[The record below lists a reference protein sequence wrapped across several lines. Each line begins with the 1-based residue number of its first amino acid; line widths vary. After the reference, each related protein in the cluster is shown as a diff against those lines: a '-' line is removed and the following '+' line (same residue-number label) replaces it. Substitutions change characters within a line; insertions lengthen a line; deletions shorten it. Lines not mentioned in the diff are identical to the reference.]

1 MIKRLAYVA
10 SRFLFTLSE
19 NAVKAKEIRNFYI
32 NEEQSVYLLSH
43 HDAKK
48 HRQWLNI
55 CIKKLTNLG
64 YSDVEMIGSGAFG
77 FVFAGLDEHN
87 QPWVF
92 KFSRI
97 TLAQSVRDRLEDEAY
112 MLSQVNNLLVPKF
125 YGFERIKKQGILMM
139 ARALGE
145 DLEKVSLKRGRFSA
159 AAITDLALKL
169 RNVLIDLRNHKNG
182 ISPQPIVHGDIKPS
196 NLVWN
201 EATQGLSLVDWGSS
215 VYAQIDSDGDPVT
228 SNFMDLMS
236 GDLSSTNARM
246 GDVYFIGD
254 EQMSGAKSSPRFD
267 EQGVASTLYAL
278 ASAQSCRF
286 GAQVIPASSLGL
298 PMELAKVI
306 DGMLSKEKHIRDG
319 AGDYF
324 MRNMPTMAKAYLP
337 QLNIH
342 KNIKAHIPFWFG
354 TDTELPDTVV
364 YSSRKQF
371 LRQADHK
378 QQLLDVN
385 DAQLDRYYKEFLFD
399 TGDTE
404 KAFLASISRLAKY
417 PVVGGLSFHWKE
429 ESLYVESS
437 LIMHDESL
445 ADAFTQAVNNT
456 VMLAQGINQKG
467 LFKCCLFDARKTIQL
482 ERDGTGAF
490 KFEQLPELE
499 YEVMNLKSSDVTRPH
514 SYFEDGKDPDE
525 QLQLP
530 KKVIKCVFEL
540 NQIHHTG
547 CIIFE
552 ALPDRMK
559 IHHYYRL
566 LDANKEDE
574 FKRLLNKLMQ
584 YAVSIT
590 DVGVAGFMKLPYKN
604 TREFSL
610 CEKQADFFY
619 PKDPKRFE
627 A

>member
-1 MIKRLAYVA
+1 L
-10 SRFLFTLSE
+10 
-19 NAVKAKEIRNFYI
+19 KAKEIRNFYI

-43 HDAKK
+43 RDAKK

-55 CIKKLTNLG
+55 CIKQLTLLG
-64 YSDVEMIGSGAFG
+64 YKKVEMIGSGAFG
-77 FVFAGLDEHN
+77 FVFAGDDEHGL
-87 QPWVF
+87 PWVF

-112 MLSQVNNLLVPKF
+112 MLSQIKNPLVPTF

-139 ARALGE
+139 ARAIGE
-145 DLEKVSLKRGRFSA
+145 DLEKISLKQGRLPA
-159 AAITDLALKL
+159 AKIMSLAVKL
-169 RNVLIDLRNHKNG
+169 RNVLLDLRRHKNG
-182 ISPQPIVHGDIKPS
+182 LSPQPIVHGDIKPS
-196 NLVWN
+196 NLVWDEN
-201 EATQGLSLVDWGSS
+201 EKQLSLVDWGSS
-215 VYAQIDSDGDPVT
+215 VYAQVDEQGNPIA

-236 GDLSSTNARM
+236 GDLSTTNARM

-254 EQMSGAKSSPRFD
+254 AQMSGEKSSPRFD

-286 GAQVIPASSLGL
+286 GAQAIPASSLML
-298 PMELAKVI
+298 PKELANVI
-306 DGMLSKEKHIRDG
+306 DGMLSKERLVRDK

-324 MRNMPTMAKAYLP
+324 MRNIETMAKAYLP
-337 QLNIH
+337 QLP
-342 KNIKAHIPFWFG
+342 KTETKAAIPFWFSQ
-354 TDTELPDTVV
+354 DPEPETVV

-417 PVVGGLSFHWKE
+417 PVVGGLSFHWKD

-437 LIMHDESL
+437 LIMYDETL
-445 ADAFTQAVNNT
+445 ATAFTDAVNNT
-456 VMLAQGINQKG
+456 VMLAQAISQKG

-490 KFEQLPELE
+490 KFNQLPELD
-499 YEVMNLKSSDVTRPH
+499 YEVVNVKASDVTRPH

-566 LDANKEDE
+566 LDANKEVE

-584 YAVSIT
+584 YAVNIT

-604 TREFSL
+604 TREFGL
-610 CEKQADFFY
+610 CEQQPSNYY
-619 PKDPKRFE
+619 PKNPKQLLN
-627 A
+627 

>member
-1 MIKRLAYVA
+1 MITVTTK
-10 SRFLFTLSE
+10 S
-19 NAVKAKEIRNFYI
+19 IRNFYI
-32 NEEQSVYLLSH
+32 NEEQSIYLLSH

-55 CIKKLTNLG
+55 CKKQLGMLG
-64 YSDVEMIGSGAFG
+64 YKDVELVGSGAFG
-77 FVFAGLDEHN
+77 FVFAGVAADGNH
-87 QPWVF
+87 WVF

-97 TLAQSVRDRLEDEAY
+97 TLAQSVRDRLEDEAF
-112 MLSQVNNLLVPKF
+112 MLSQIHNPMVPKF

-139 ARALGE
+139 ARAKGE
-145 DLEKVSLKRGRFSA
+145 DLEKISLKRGRFKA
-159 AAITDLALKL
+159 HEVVALGLKL
-169 RNVLIDLRNHKNG
+169 RNVLVDLREHKNG
-182 ISPQPIVHGDIKPS
+182 MSPQPIVHGDIKPS
-196 NLVWN
+196 NIVWDSLS
-201 EATQGLSLVDWGSS
+201 ESFSLVDWGSS
-215 VYAQIDSDGDPVT
+215 VYAQQDAYGQPVA
-228 SNFMDLMS
+228 SNIMDLMS
-236 GDLSSTNARM
+236 SDISQTNARM

-298 PMELAKVI
+298 PKEFAAVI
-306 DGMLSKEKHIRDG
+306 DGMLSKDKLTRDK

-324 MRNMPTMAKAYLP
+324 IRNMPTIAKAYLP
-337 QLNIH
+337 ELPEL
-342 KNIKAHIPFWFG
+342 KRKANIPFWLS
-354 TDTELPDTVV
+354 DKNEKPDTVV

-371 LRQADHK
+371 LRRADQN
-378 QQLLDVN
+378 QQLRDVN

-429 ESLYVESS
+429 EQLFVESS
-437 LIMHDESL
+437 LILHDDRLSR
-445 ADAFTQAVNNT
+445 AFTDAVNAT
-456 VMLAQGINQKG
+456 VMLAQGISQKG
-467 LFKCCLFDARKTIQL
+467 LFKCCLFDARQTIQL
-482 ERDGTGAF
+482 ERDATGAF
-490 KFEQLPELE
+490 IFDKLPSLAFD
-499 YEVMNLKSSDVTRPH
+499 VVDLKASEVTRPH

-530 KKVIKCVFEL
+530 KQIIQCVFEL

-552 ALPDRMK
+552 SLENRLK

-566 LDANKEDE
+566 LDASKELQ
-574 FKRLLNKLMQ
+574 FKTLLDRIMQ
-584 YAVSIT
+584 YAMSIE

-610 CEKQADFFY
+610 CEKQKESY
-619 PKDPKRFE
+619 YPRNPKDILNSE
-627 A
+627 ATKSSV

>member
-1 MIKRLAYVA
+1 M
-10 SRFLFTLSE
+10 
-19 NAVKAKEIRNFYI
+19 KAKEIRNFYI

-43 HDAKK
+43 RDAKK

-55 CIKKLTNLG
+55 CIKQLTLLG
-64 YSDVEMIGSGAFG
+64 YKKVEMIGSGAFG
-77 FVFAGLDEHN
+77 FVFAGDDEHGL
-87 QPWVF
+87 PWVF

-112 MLSQVNNLLVPKF
+112 MLSQIKNPLVPTF

-139 ARALGE
+139 ARAIGE
-145 DLEKVSLKRGRFSA
+145 DLEKVSLKQGRLPA
-159 AAITDLALKL
+159 AKIMSLAVKL
-169 RNVLIDLRNHKNG
+169 RNVLLDLRRHKNG
-182 ISPQPIVHGDIKPS
+182 LSPQPIVHGDIKPS
-196 NLVWN
+196 NLVWDEN
-201 EATQGLSLVDWGSS
+201 EKQLSLVDWGSS
-215 VYAQIDSDGDPVT
+215 VYAQVDEQGNPIA

-236 GDLSSTNARM
+236 GDLSTTNARM

-254 EQMSGAKSSPRFD
+254 AQMSGEKSSPRFD

-286 GAQVIPASSLGL
+286 GAQAIPARSLML
-298 PMELAKVI
+298 PKELANVI
-306 DGMLSKEKHIRDG
+306 DGMLSKERLVRDK

-324 MRNMPTMAKAYLP
+324 MRNIETMAKAYLP
-337 QLNIH
+337 QLP
-342 KNIKAHIPFWFG
+342 KTETKAAIPFWFSQ
-354 TDTELPDTVV
+354 DPEPETVV

-417 PVVGGLSFHWKE
+417 PVVGGLSFHWKD

-437 LIMHDESL
+437 LIMHDETL
-445 ADAFTQAVNNT
+445 ATAFTDAVNNT
-456 VMLAQGINQKG
+456 VMLAQAISQKG

-490 KFEQLPELE
+490 KFNQLPELD
-499 YEVMNLKSSDVTRPH
+499 YEVVNVKASDVTRPH

-566 LDANKEDE
+566 LDASKEVE

-584 YAVSIT
+584 YAVNIT

-610 CEKQADFFY
+610 CEQQPSNYY
-619 PKDPKRFE
+619 PKNPKQLLN
-627 A
+627 

>member
-1 MIKRLAYVA
+1 M
-10 SRFLFTLSE
+10 
-19 NAVKAKEIRNFYI
+19 KAKEIRNFYI

-43 HDAKK
+43 RDAKK

-55 CIKKLTNLG
+55 CIKQLTLLG
-64 YSDVEMIGSGAFG
+64 YKKVEMIGSGAFG
-77 FVFAGLDEHN
+77 FVFAGDDEHGL
-87 QPWVF
+87 PWVF

-112 MLSQVNNLLVPKF
+112 MLSQIKNPLVPTF

-139 ARALGE
+139 ARAIGE
-145 DLEKVSLKRGRFSA
+145 DLEKVSLKQGRLPA
-159 AAITDLALKL
+159 AKIMSLAVKL
-169 RNVLIDLRNHKNG
+169 RNVLLDLRRHKNG
-182 ISPQPIVHGDIKPS
+182 LSPQPIVHGDIKPS
-196 NLVWN
+196 NLVWDEN
-201 EATQGLSLVDWGSS
+201 EKQLSLVDWGSS
-215 VYAQIDSDGDPVT
+215 VYAQVDEQGNPIA

-236 GDLSSTNARM
+236 GDLSTTNARM

-254 EQMSGAKSSPRFD
+254 AQMSGEKSSPRFD

-286 GAQVIPASSLGL
+286 GAQAIPARSLML
-298 PMELAKVI
+298 PKELANVI
-306 DGMLSKEKHIRDG
+306 DGMLSKERLVRDK

-324 MRNMPTMAKAYLP
+324 MRNIETMAKAYLP
-337 QLNIH
+337 QLP
-342 KNIKAHIPFWFG
+342 KTETKAAIPFWFSQ
-354 TDTELPDTVV
+354 DPEPETVV

-417 PVVGGLSFHWKE
+417 PVVGGLSFHWKD

-437 LIMHDESL
+437 LIMHDETL
-445 ADAFTQAVNNT
+445 ATAFTDAVNNT
-456 VMLAQGINQKG
+456 VMLAQAISQKG

-490 KFEQLPELE
+490 KFNQLPELD
-499 YEVMNLKSSDVTRPH
+499 YEVVNVKASDVTRPH

-566 LDANKEDE
+566 LDASKEVE

-584 YAVSIT
+584 YAVNIT

-604 TREFSL
+604 TREFGL
-610 CEKQADFFY
+610 CEQQPSKYY
-619 PKDPKRFE
+619 PKNPKQLLN
-627 A
+627 

>member
-1 MIKRLAYVA
+1 MRY
-10 SRFLFTLSE
+10 S
-19 NAVKAKEIRNFYI
+19 VKAKEIRNFYI

-55 CIKKLTNLG
+55 CIKQLTLLG

-77 FVFAGLDEHN
+77 FVFAGLDDKK

-112 MLSQVNNLLVPKF
+112 MLSQVDNPLVPKF
-125 YGFERIKKQGILMM
+125 YAFERIKKQGILMM

-169 RNVLIDLRNHKNG
+169 RNVLIDLRNQKNG
-182 ISPQPIVHGDIKPS
+182 LTPQPIVHGDIKPS
-196 NLVWN
+196 NLVWD
-201 EATQGLSLVDWGSS
+201 EANQGLSLVDWGSS
-215 VYAQIDSDGDPVT
+215 VYAQVDSAGNPIA

-236 GDLSSTNARM
+236 GDLSTTNARM

-298 PMELAKVI
+298 PIELAKVI
-306 DGMLSKEKHIRDG
+306 DGMLSKDKAIRDR

-324 MRNMPTMAKAYLP
+324 IRNMPSMAKAYLP
-337 QLNIH
+337 PVTLN
-342 KNIKAHIPFWFG
+342 KELRAHIPFWYG
-354 TDTELPDTVV
+354 SDNEHPDTVV

-371 LRQADHK
+371 LRQADHN

-417 PVVGGLSFHWKE
+417 PAVGGLSFHWKE
-429 ESLYVESS
+429 DSLYVESS
-437 LIMHDESL
+437 LIMHDKNL
-445 ADAFTQAVNNT
+445 GHAFTQAINNT
-456 VMLAQGINQKG
+456 VMLAQGISQKG

-490 KFEQLPELE
+490 KFEQLPELD

-525 QLQLP
+525 QLKLP
-530 KKVIKCVFEL
+530 NKVIKCVFEL

-566 LDANKEDE
+566 LDANKETE

-584 YAVSIT
+584 YAVGII

-610 CEKQADFFY
+610 CDQQPEFY
-619 PKDPKRFE
+619 FPKDPKRFDSD
-627 A
+627 ATDPKDN

>member
-1 MIKRLAYVA
+1 M
-10 SRFLFTLSE
+10 
-19 NAVKAKEIRNFYI
+19 KAKEIRNFYI

-43 HDAKK
+43 RDAKK

-55 CIKKLTNLG
+55 CIKQLTLLG
-64 YSDVEMIGSGAFG
+64 YKKVEMIGSGAFG
-77 FVFAGLDEHN
+77 FVFAGDDEHGL
-87 QPWVF
+87 PWVF

-112 MLSQVNNLLVPKF
+112 MLSQIKNPLVPTF

-139 ARALGE
+139 ARAIGE
-145 DLEKVSLKRGRFSA
+145 DLEKVSLKQGRLPASK
-159 AAITDLALKL
+159 IMSLAVKL
-169 RNVLIDLRNHKNG
+169 RNVLLDLRRHKNG
-182 ISPQPIVHGDIKPS
+182 LSPQPIVHGDIKPS
-196 NLVWN
+196 NLVWDEN
-201 EATQGLSLVDWGSS
+201 EKQLSLVDWGSS
-215 VYAQIDSDGDPVT
+215 VYAQVDEQGNPIA

-236 GDLSSTNARM
+236 GDLSTTNARM

-254 EQMSGAKSSPRFD
+254 AQMSGEKSSPRFD

-286 GAQVIPASSLGL
+286 GAQAIPASSLML
-298 PMELAKVI
+298 PKELANVI
-306 DGMLSKEKHIRDG
+306 DGMLSKERLVRDK

-324 MRNMPTMAKAYLP
+324 MRNIETMAKAYLP
-337 QLNIH
+337 QLP
-342 KNIKAHIPFWFG
+342 KTETKAAIPFWFSQ
-354 TDTELPDTVV
+354 DPEPETVV

-417 PVVGGLSFHWKE
+417 PVVGGLSFHWKD

-437 LIMHDESL
+437 LIMHDETL
-445 ADAFTQAVNNT
+445 ATAFTDAVNNT
-456 VMLAQGINQKG
+456 VMLAQAISQKG

-490 KFEQLPELE
+490 KFNQLPELD
-499 YEVMNLKSSDVTRPH
+499 YEVVNVKASDVTRPH

-566 LDANKEDE
+566 LDASKEVE

-584 YAVSIT
+584 YAVNIT

-604 TREFSL
+604 TREFGL
-610 CEKQADFFY
+610 CEQQPSNYY
-619 PKDPKRFE
+619 PKNPKQLLN
-627 A
+627 

>member
-1 MIKRLAYVA
+1 MR
-10 SRFLFTLSE
+10 S
-19 NAVKAKEIRNFYI
+19 AVKAKEIKNFYI

-48 HRQWLNI
+48 HRQWLTI
-55 CIKKLTNLG
+55 CIKKLTTLG
-64 YSDVEMIGSGAFG
+64 YTEVEMIGSGAFG
-77 FVFAGLDEHN
+77 FVFAGLDDKK

-112 MLSQVNNLLVPKF
+112 MLSQVDNPLVPKF

-139 ARALGE
+139 ARASGE
-145 DLEKVSLKRGRFSA
+145 DLEKISLKKGRFNA
-159 AAITDLALKL
+159 AAVTRLALKL
-169 RNVLIDLRNHKNG
+169 RDVLIDLRNHQNG
-182 ISPQPIVHGDIKPS
+182 INPQPIVHGDIKPS
-196 NLVWN
+196 NIVWD
-201 EATQGLSLVDWGSS
+201 EATDGLSLVDWGSS
-215 VYAQIDSDGDPVT
+215 VYAQIDSYGDPVT

-254 EQMSGAKSSPRFD
+254 EQMSGEKSSPRFD

-298 PMELAKVI
+298 PRELANVI
-306 DGMLSKEKHIRDG
+306 DGMLSKDKASRDR

-324 MRNMPTMAKAYLP
+324 LRNMPSIANAFLP
-337 QLNIH
+337 DIDIH
-342 KNIKAHIPFWFG
+342 GEQKTSIPFWFSKNN
-354 TDTELPDTVV
+354 ESPETVV

-429 ESLYVESS
+429 ESVYIESS
-437 LIMHDESL
+437 LIMHEKSL
-445 ADAFTQAVNNT
+445 GDAFTQAVNNT
-456 VMLAQGINQKG
+456 VMLAQGIKQKG

-490 KFEQLPELE
+490 KFEHLPELD
-499 YEVMNLKSSDVTRPH
+499 YEVMDIKKVEVTRPH

-566 LDANKEDE
+566 LDATKDVE

-610 CEKQADFFY
+610 CDKQNDFFF
-619 PKDPKRFE
+619 PKDPKRYVLDNKLPS
-627 A
+627 

>member
-1 MIKRLAYVA
+1 MQ
-10 SRFLFTLSE
+10 
-19 NAVKAKEIRNFYI
+19 AKEIRNFYI

-55 CIKKLTNLG
+55 CIKKLTLLG
-64 YSDVEMIGSGAFG
+64 YENVEMIGSGAFG
-77 FVFAGLDEHN
+77 FVFAGHDDTGL
-87 QPWVF
+87 PWVF

-97 TLAQSVRDRLEDEAY
+97 TLAQSIRDRLEDEAY
-112 MLSQVNNLLVPKF
+112 MLSQINNPLVPEF
-125 YGFERIKKQGILMM
+125 YAFERIKKQGILMM
-139 ARALGE
+139 ARAMGE
-145 DLEKVSLKRGRFSA
+145 DLEKVSLKKGRISA
-159 AAITDLALKL
+159 AKIMTLAVRL
-169 RNVLIDLRNHKNG
+169 RNVLLDLRNHNTG
-182 ISPQPIVHGDIKPS
+182 VTAQPIVHGDIKPS
-196 NLVWN
+196 NLVWD
-201 EATQGLSLVDWGSS
+201 EASDALSLVDWGSS
-215 VYAQIDSDGDPVT
+215 VYAQIDSDGNPIA

-236 GDLSSTNARM
+236 ADLSTTNARM
-246 GDVYFIGD
+246 GDVYFIG
-254 EQMSGAKSSPRFD
+254 EAQMSGEQSSPRFD
-267 EQGVASTLYAL
+267 EQGVAATLYAL

-286 GAQVIPASSLGL
+286 GVDVIPASSLGL
-298 PMELAKVI
+298 PIELAKVI
-306 DGMLSKEKHIRDG
+306 DGMLSKNKQVRDS

-324 MRNMPTMAKAYLP
+324 MRNITSMAKAYLP
-337 QLNIH
+337 ELP
-342 KNIKAHIPFWFG
+342 KKVVKAAIPFWFSY
-354 TDTELPDTVV
+354 DEEPETVV

-417 PVVGGLSFHWKE
+417 PAVGGLSFHWKD
-429 ESLYVESS
+429 ESLFVESS
-437 LIMHDESL
+437 LILYNETL
-445 ADAFTQAVNNT
+445 AAAFTDAVNNT
-456 VMLAQGINQKG
+456 VMLAQAISQKG

-482 ERDGTGAF
+482 ERDRTGAF
-490 KFEQLPELE
+490 KFESLPELDFE
-499 YEVMNLKSSDVTRPH
+499 TVNVNASDVTRPH

-552 ALPDRMK
+552 ALPDRLK

-566 LDANKEDE
+566 LDASKEDE
-574 FKRLLNKLMQ
+574 FRRLLNKLMQ
-584 YAVSIT
+584 YAVNIT

-610 CEKQADFFY
+610 CEQQGNHYY
-619 PKDPKRFE
+619 PKNPKVTL
-627 A
+627 

>member
-1 MIKRLAYVA
+1 L
-10 SRFLFTLSE
+10 
-19 NAVKAKEIRNFYI
+19 KAKEIRNFYI

-43 HDAKK
+43 RDAKK

-55 CIKKLTNLG
+55 CIKQLTLLG
-64 YSDVEMIGSGAFG
+64 YKKVEMIGSGAFG
-77 FVFAGLDEHN
+77 FVFAGDDEHGL
-87 QPWVF
+87 PWVF

-112 MLSQVNNLLVPKF
+112 MLSQIKNPLVPTF

-139 ARALGE
+139 ARAIGE
-145 DLEKVSLKRGRFSA
+145 DLEKVSLKQGRLPA
-159 AAITDLALKL
+159 AKIMSLAVKL
-169 RNVLIDLRNHKNG
+169 RNVLLDLRHHKNG
-182 ISPQPIVHGDIKPS
+182 LSPQPIVHGDIKPS
-196 NLVWN
+196 NLVWDEN
-201 EATQGLSLVDWGSS
+201 EKQLSLVDWGSS
-215 VYAQIDSDGDPVT
+215 VYAQVDEQGNPIA

-236 GDLSSTNARM
+236 GDLSTTNARM

-254 EQMSGAKSSPRFD
+254 AQMSGDKSSPRFD

-286 GAQVIPASSLGL
+286 GAQAIPASSLML
-298 PMELAKVI
+298 PKELANVI
-306 DGMLSKEKHIRDG
+306 DGMLSKERLVRDK

-324 MRNMPTMAKAYLP
+324 MRNIETMAKAFLP
-337 QLNIH
+337 ELPKQDT
-342 KNIKAHIPFWFG
+342 KARIPFWFSQ
-354 TDTELPDTVV
+354 DPEPETVV

-417 PVVGGLSFHWKE
+417 PVVGGLSFHWKDD
-429 ESLYVESS
+429 SLYVESS
-437 LIMHDESL
+437 LIMYDETL
-445 ADAFTQAVNNT
+445 ATAFTDAVNNT
-456 VMLAQGINQKG
+456 VMLAQAISQKG

-490 KFEQLPELE
+490 KFNQLPELD
-499 YEVMNLKSSDVTRPH
+499 YEVVNVKASDVTRPH

-566 LDANKEDE
+566 LDANKEVE

-584 YAVSIT
+584 YAVNIT

-604 TREFSL
+604 TREFGL
-610 CEKQADFFY
+610 CEQQPSNYY
-619 PKDPKRFE
+619 PKNPKQLLN
-627 A
+627 

>member
-1 MIKRLAYVA
+1 MQ
-10 SRFLFTLSE
+10 
-19 NAVKAKEIRNFYI
+19 AKEIRNFYI

-55 CIKKLTNLG
+55 CIKKLTLLG
-64 YSDVEMIGSGAFG
+64 YENVEMIGSGAFG
-77 FVFAGLDEHN
+77 FVFAGHDDTGL
-87 QPWVF
+87 PWVF

-97 TLAQSVRDRLEDEAY
+97 TLAQSIRDRLEDEAY
-112 MLSQVNNLLVPKF
+112 MLSQINNPLVPEF
-125 YGFERIKKQGILMM
+125 YAFERIKKQGILMM
-139 ARALGE
+139 ARAMGE
-145 DLEKVSLKRGRFSA
+145 DLEKVSLKKGRIGA
-159 AAITDLALKL
+159 AKIMTLAVRL
-169 RNVLIDLRNHKNG
+169 RNVLLDLRNHNTG
-182 ISPQPIVHGDIKPS
+182 ITAQPIVHGDIKPS
-196 NLVWN
+196 NLVWD
-201 EATQGLSLVDWGSS
+201 EASDALSLVDWGSS
-215 VYAQIDSDGDPVT
+215 VYAQIDSDGNPIA

-236 GDLSSTNARM
+236 ADLSTTNARM
-246 GDVYFIGD
+246 GDVYFIG
-254 EQMSGAKSSPRFD
+254 EAQMSGEQSSPRFD
-267 EQGVASTLYAL
+267 EQGVAATLYAL

-286 GAQVIPASSLGL
+286 GVDVIPASSLGL
-298 PMELAKVI
+298 PIELAKVI
-306 DGMLSKEKHIRDG
+306 DGMLSKNKQVRNS

-324 MRNMPTMAKAYLP
+324 MRNITNMAKAYLP
-337 QLNIH
+337 ELP
-342 KNIKAHIPFWFG
+342 KKVVKAAIPFWFSY
-354 TDTELPDTVV
+354 DEEPETVV

-417 PVVGGLSFHWKE
+417 PAVGGLSFHWKD
-429 ESLYVESS
+429 ESLFVESS
-437 LIMHDESL
+437 LILYNETL
-445 ADAFTQAVNNT
+445 AAAFTDAVNNT
-456 VMLAQGINQKG
+456 VMLAQAISQKG

-482 ERDGTGAF
+482 ERDRTGAF
-490 KFEQLPELE
+490 KFESLPELDFE
-499 YEVMNLKSSDVTRPH
+499 TVNVNASDVTRSH

-552 ALPDRMK
+552 ALPDRLK

-566 LDANKEDE
+566 LDASKEDE
-574 FKRLLNKLMQ
+574 FRRLLNKLMQ
-584 YAVSIT
+584 YAVNIT

-610 CEKQADFFY
+610 CEQQGNHYY
-619 PKDPKRFE
+619 PKNPKVTV
-627 A
+627 

>member
-1 MIKRLAYVA
+1 MQ
-10 SRFLFTLSE
+10 
-19 NAVKAKEIRNFYI
+19 AKEIRNFYI

-55 CIKKLTNLG
+55 CIKKLTLLG
-64 YSDVEMIGSGAFG
+64 YENVEMIGSGAFG
-77 FVFAGLDEHN
+77 FVFAGQDDTGL
-87 QPWVF
+87 PWVF

-97 TLAQSVRDRLEDEAY
+97 TLAQSIRDRLEDEAY
-112 MLSQVNNLLVPKF
+112 MLSQINNPLVPEF
-125 YGFERIKKQGILMM
+125 YAFERIKKQGILMM
-139 ARALGE
+139 ARAMGE
-145 DLEKVSLKRGRFSA
+145 DLEKVSLKKGRIGA
-159 AAITDLALKL
+159 AKIMTLAVRL
-169 RNVLIDLRNHKNG
+169 RNVLLDLRNHNTG
-182 ISPQPIVHGDIKPS
+182 ITAQPIVHGDIKPS
-196 NLVWN
+196 NLVWD
-201 EATQGLSLVDWGSS
+201 EASDALSLVDWGSS
-215 VYAQIDSDGDPVT
+215 VYAQIDSNGNPIA

-236 GDLSSTNARM
+236 ADLSTTNARM
-246 GDVYFIGD
+246 GDVYFIG
-254 EQMSGAKSSPRFD
+254 EAQMSGEQSSPRFD
-267 EQGVASTLYAL
+267 EQGVAATLYAL

-286 GAQVIPASSLGL
+286 GVDVIPASSLGL
-298 PMELAKVI
+298 PIELAKVI
-306 DGMLSKEKHIRDG
+306 DGMLSKNKQVRDS

-324 MRNMPTMAKAYLP
+324 MRNITSMAKAYLP
-337 QLNIH
+337 ELP
-342 KNIKAHIPFWFG
+342 KKVVKAAIPFWFSY
-354 TDTELPDTVV
+354 DEEPETVV

-417 PVVGGLSFHWKE
+417 PAVGGLSFHWKD
-429 ESLYVESS
+429 ESLFVESS
-437 LIMHDESL
+437 LILYNETL
-445 ADAFTQAVNNT
+445 AAAFTDAVNNT
-456 VMLAQGINQKG
+456 VMLAQAISQKG

-482 ERDGTGAF
+482 ERDRTGAF
-490 KFEQLPELE
+490 KFESLPELDFE
-499 YEVMNLKSSDVTRPH
+499 TVNVNASDVTRPH

-552 ALPDRMK
+552 ALPDRLK

-566 LDANKEDE
+566 LDASKEDE
-574 FKRLLNKLMQ
+574 FRRLLNKLMQ
-584 YAVSIT
+584 YAVNIT

-610 CEKQADFFY
+610 CEQQGNHYY
-619 PKDPKRFE
+619 PKNPKVTL
-627 A
+627 

>member
-1 MIKRLAYVA
+1 L
-10 SRFLFTLSE
+10 
-19 NAVKAKEIRNFYI
+19 KAKEIRNFYI

-43 HDAKK
+43 RDAKK

-55 CIKKLTNLG
+55 CIKQLTLLG
-64 YSDVEMIGSGAFG
+64 YKKVEMIGSGAFG
-77 FVFAGLDEHN
+77 FVFAGDDEHGL
-87 QPWVF
+87 PWVF

-112 MLSQVNNLLVPKF
+112 MLSQIKNPLVPTF

-139 ARALGE
+139 ARAIGE
-145 DLEKVSLKRGRFSA
+145 DLEKVSLKQGRLPA
-159 AAITDLALKL
+159 AKIMSLAVKL
-169 RNVLIDLRNHKNG
+169 RNVLLDLRRHKNG
-182 ISPQPIVHGDIKPS
+182 LSPQPIVHGDIKPS
-196 NLVWN
+196 NLVWDEN
-201 EATQGLSLVDWGSS
+201 EKQLSLVDWGSS
-215 VYAQIDSDGDPVT
+215 VYAQVDEQGNPIA

-236 GDLSSTNARM
+236 GDLSTTNARM

-254 EQMSGAKSSPRFD
+254 AQMSGEKSSPRFD

-286 GAQVIPASSLGL
+286 GAQAIPASSLML
-298 PMELAKVI
+298 PKELANVI
-306 DGMLSKEKHIRDG
+306 DGMLSKERLVRDK

-324 MRNMPTMAKAYLP
+324 MRNIETMAKAYLP
-337 QLNIH
+337 QLP
-342 KNIKAHIPFWFG
+342 KTETKAAIPFWFSQ
-354 TDTELPDTVV
+354 DPEPETVV

-417 PVVGGLSFHWKE
+417 PVVGGLSFHWKD

-437 LIMHDESL
+437 LIMHDETL
-445 ADAFTQAVNNT
+445 ATAFTDAVNNT
-456 VMLAQGINQKG
+456 VMLAQAISQKG

-490 KFEQLPELE
+490 KFNQLPELD
-499 YEVMNLKSSDVTRPH
+499 YEVVNVKASDVTRPH

-566 LDANKEDE
+566 LDASKEVE

-584 YAVSIT
+584 YAVNIT

-604 TREFSL
+604 TREFGL
-610 CEKQADFFY
+610 CEQQPSKYY
-619 PKDPKRFE
+619 PKNPKQLLN
-627 A
+627 

>member
-1 MIKRLAYVA
+1 MK
-10 SRFLFTLSE
+10 T
-19 NAVKAKEIRNFYI
+19 KAIRNFYI

-55 CIKKLTNLG
+55 CIKQLTNLG
-64 YSDVEMIGSGAFG
+64 YRDVEMIGSGAFG
-77 FVFAGLDEHN
+77 FVFAGLDH
-87 QPWVF
+87 QKLPWVF

-97 TLAQSVRDRLEDEAY
+97 TLAQSVRDRLEDEAF
-112 MLSQVNNLLVPKF
+112 MLSQVDNPLVPKF
-125 YGFERIKKQGILMM
+125 YAFERIKKQGILMM
-139 ARALGE
+139 ARAMGE
-145 DLEKVSLKRGRFSA
+145 DLEKISLKKGRFSA
-159 AAITDLALKL
+159 ATITDLALKL
-169 RNVLIDLRNHKNG
+169 RNVLRDLRSHKNG
-182 ISPQPIVHGDIKPS
+182 LSPQPIVHGDIKPS
-196 NLVWN
+196 NLVWD
-201 EATQGLSLVDWGSS
+201 ETARALSLVDWGSS
-215 VYAQIDSDGDPVT
+215 VYAQMDSDANPVA
-228 SNFMDLMS
+228 SNIMDLMS
-236 GDLSSTNARM
+236 GDLSTTNARM

-306 DGMLSKEKHIRDG
+306 DGMLSKDKTIRDG

-324 MRNMPTMAKAYLP
+324 MRNMPSMAKAYLP
-337 QLNIH
+337 ELNL
-342 KNIKAHIPFWFG
+342 AEDERAQIPFWFG
-354 TDTELPDTVV
+354 SADELPDTVV

-371 LRQADHK
+371 LRQADHN

-404 KAFLASISRLAKY
+404 KAFLASISRLANY
-417 PVVGGLSFHWKE
+417 PAVGGLSFHWKE
-429 ESLYVESS
+429 ESLFIESS

-445 ADAFTQAVNNT
+445 GPAFTQAINNT
-456 VMLAQGINQKG
+456 VMLAQGISQKG

-490 KFEQLPELE
+490 KFEQLPEFD
-499 YEVMNLKSSDVTRPH
+499 YEVMNLASSDVTRPH

-566 LDANKEDE
+566 LDANKEVE

-604 TREFSL
+604 TREFGL
-610 CEKQADFFY
+610 CDKQPELFF
-619 PKDPKRFE
+619 PKDPKRYD

>member
-1 MIKRLAYVA
+1 MQ
-10 SRFLFTLSE
+10 
-19 NAVKAKEIRNFYI
+19 AKEIRNFYI

-55 CIKKLTNLG
+55 CIKKLTLLG
-64 YSDVEMIGSGAFG
+64 YENVEMIGSGAFG
-77 FVFAGLDEHN
+77 FVFAGHDDTGL
-87 QPWVF
+87 PWVF

-97 TLAQSVRDRLEDEAY
+97 TLAQSIRDRLEDEAY
-112 MLSQVNNLLVPKF
+112 MLSQINNPLVPEF
-125 YGFERIKKQGILMM
+125 YAFERIKKQGILMM
-139 ARALGE
+139 ARAMGE
-145 DLEKVSLKRGRFSA
+145 DLEKVSLKKGRIGA
-159 AAITDLALKL
+159 AKIMTLAVRL
-169 RNVLIDLRNHKNG
+169 RNVLLDLRNHNTG
-182 ISPQPIVHGDIKPS
+182 ITAQPIVHGDIKPS
-196 NLVWN
+196 NLVWD
-201 EATQGLSLVDWGSS
+201 EASDALSLVDWGSS
-215 VYAQIDSDGDPVT
+215 VYAQIDSDGNPIA

-236 GDLSSTNARM
+236 ADLSTTNARM
-246 GDVYFIGD
+246 GDVYFIG
-254 EQMSGAKSSPRFD
+254 EAQMSGEQSSPRFD
-267 EQGVASTLYAL
+267 EQGVAATLYAL

-286 GAQVIPASSLGL
+286 GVDVIPASSLGL
-298 PMELAKVI
+298 PIELAKVI
-306 DGMLSKEKHIRDG
+306 DGMLSKNKQVRNS

-324 MRNMPTMAKAYLP
+324 MRNITSMAKAYLP
-337 QLNIH
+337 ELP
-342 KNIKAHIPFWFG
+342 KKVVKAAIPFWFSY
-354 TDTELPDTVV
+354 DEEPETVV

-417 PVVGGLSFHWKE
+417 PAVGGLSFHWKD
-429 ESLYVESS
+429 ESLFVESS
-437 LIMHDESL
+437 LILYNETL
-445 ADAFTQAVNNT
+445 AAAFTDAVNNT
-456 VMLAQGINQKG
+456 VMLAQAISQKG

-482 ERDGTGAF
+482 ERDRTGAF
-490 KFEQLPELE
+490 KFESLPELDFE
-499 YEVMNLKSSDVTRPH
+499 TVNVNASDVTRPH

-552 ALPDRMK
+552 ALPDRLK

-566 LDANKEDE
+566 LDAIKEDE
-574 FKRLLNKLMQ
+574 FRRLLNKLMQ
-584 YAVSIT
+584 YAVNIT

-610 CEKQADFFY
+610 CEQQGNHYY
-619 PKDPKRFE
+619 PKNPKVTL
-627 A
+627 

>member
-1 MIKRLAYVA
+1 M
-10 SRFLFTLSE
+10 
-19 NAVKAKEIRNFYI
+19 KAKEIRNFYI

-43 HDAKK
+43 RDAKK

-55 CIKKLTNLG
+55 CIKQLTLLG
-64 YSDVEMIGSGAFG
+64 YKKVEMIGSGAFG
-77 FVFAGLDEHN
+77 FVFAGDDEHGL
-87 QPWVF
+87 PWVF

-112 MLSQVNNLLVPKF
+112 MLSQIKNPFVPTF

-139 ARALGE
+139 ARAIGE
-145 DLEKVSLKRGRFSA
+145 DLEKISLKQGRLPA
-159 AAITDLALKL
+159 AKIMSLAVKL
-169 RNVLIDLRNHKNG
+169 RNVLLDLRRHKNG
-182 ISPQPIVHGDIKPS
+182 LSPQPIVHGDIKPS
-196 NLVWN
+196 NLVWDEN
-201 EATQGLSLVDWGSS
+201 EKQLSLVDWGSS
-215 VYAQIDSDGDPVT
+215 VYAQVDEQGNPIA

-236 GDLSSTNARM
+236 GDLSTTNARM

-254 EQMSGAKSSPRFD
+254 AQMSGEKSSPRFD

-286 GAQVIPASSLGL
+286 GAQAIPASSLML
-298 PMELAKVI
+298 PKELANVI
-306 DGMLSKEKHIRDG
+306 DGMLSKERLVRDK

-324 MRNMPTMAKAYLP
+324 MRNIETMAKAYLP
-337 QLNIH
+337 QLP
-342 KNIKAHIPFWFG
+342 KTETKAAIPFWFSQ
-354 TDTELPDTVV
+354 DPEPETVV

-417 PVVGGLSFHWKE
+417 PVVGGLSFHWKD

-437 LIMHDESL
+437 LIMHDETL
-445 ADAFTQAVNNT
+445 ATAFTDAVNNT
-456 VMLAQGINQKG
+456 VMLAQAISQKG

-490 KFEQLPELE
+490 KFNQLPELD
-499 YEVMNLKSSDVTRPH
+499 YEVVNVKASEVTRPH

-566 LDANKEDE
+566 LDASKEVQ

-584 YAVSIT
+584 YAVNIT

-604 TREFSL
+604 TREFGL
-610 CEKQADFFY
+610 CEQQPSNYY
-619 PKDPKRFE
+619 PKNPKQLLN
-627 A
+627 

>member
-1 MIKRLAYVA
+1 MK
-10 SRFLFTLSE
+10 T
-19 NAVKAKEIRNFYI
+19 KEIRNFYI

-55 CIKKLTNLG
+55 CIKQLTNLG
-64 YSDVEMIGSGAFG
+64 YRDVEMIGSGAFG
-77 FVFAGLDEHN
+77 FVFAGLDHQN
-87 QPWVF
+87 LPWVF

-97 TLAQSVRDRLEDEAY
+97 TLAQSVRDRLEDEAF
-112 MLSQVNNLLVPKF
+112 MLSQVDNPLVPKF
-125 YGFERIKKQGILMM
+125 YAFERIKKQGILMM
-139 ARALGE
+139 ARAMGE
-145 DLEKVSLKRGRFSA
+145 DLEKISLKKGRFSA
-159 AAITDLALKL
+159 ATITDLALKL

-182 ISPQPIVHGDIKPS
+182 LSPQPIVHGDIKPS
-196 NLVWN
+196 NLVWD
-201 EATQGLSLVDWGSS
+201 ETASALSLVDWGSS
-215 VYAQIDSDGDPVT
+215 VYAQMDSDANPIA
-228 SNFMDLMS
+228 SNIMDLMS
-236 GDLSSTNARM
+236 GDLSTTNARM

-306 DGMLSKEKHIRDG
+306 DGMLSKDKTVRDG

-324 MRNMPTMAKAYLP
+324 MRNMPAMAKAYLP
-337 QLNIH
+337 ELNLAEDS
-342 KNIKAHIPFWFG
+342 KAQIPFWFG
-354 TDTELPDTVV
+354 NADELPDTVV

-371 LRQADHK
+371 LRQADHN

-417 PVVGGLSFHWKE
+417 PAVGGLSFHWKE
-429 ESLYVESS
+429 DSLFIESS

-445 ADAFTQAVNNT
+445 GAAFTQAINNT
-456 VMLAQGINQKG
+456 VMLAQGISQKG

-490 KFEQLPELE
+490 KFEQLPELD
-499 YEVMNLKSSDVTRPH
+499 YEVMNLASSDVTRPH

-566 LDANKEDE
+566 LDASKEVE

-604 TREFSL
+604 TREFGL
-610 CEKQADFFY
+610 CDQQPELFF
-619 PKDPKRFE
+619 PKDPKRYD

>member
-1 MIKRLAYVA
+1 M
-10 SRFLFTLSE
+10 
-19 NAVKAKEIRNFYI
+19 KAKEIRNFYI

-43 HDAKK
+43 RDAKK

-55 CIKKLTNLG
+55 CIKQLTLLG
-64 YSDVEMIGSGAFG
+64 YKKVEMIGSGAFG
-77 FVFAGLDEHN
+77 FVFAGDDEHGL
-87 QPWVF
+87 PWVF

-112 MLSQVNNLLVPKF
+112 MLSQIKNPLVPTF

-139 ARALGE
+139 ARAIGE
-145 DLEKVSLKRGRFSA
+145 DLEKISLKQGRLPA
-159 AAITDLALKL
+159 AKIMSLAVKL
-169 RNVLIDLRNHKNG
+169 RNVLLDLRRHKNG
-182 ISPQPIVHGDIKPS
+182 LSPQPIVHGDIKPS
-196 NLVWN
+196 NLVWDEN
-201 EATQGLSLVDWGSS
+201 EKQLSLVDWGSS
-215 VYAQIDSDGDPVT
+215 VYAQVDEQGNPIT

-236 GDLSSTNARM
+236 GDLSTTNARM

-254 EQMSGAKSSPRFD
+254 AQMSGEKSSPRFD

-286 GAQVIPASSLGL
+286 GAQAIPASSLML
-298 PMELAKVI
+298 PKELANVI
-306 DGMLSKEKHIRDG
+306 DGMLSKERLVRDK

-324 MRNMPTMAKAYLP
+324 MRNIETMAKAYLP
-337 QLNIH
+337 KLP
-342 KNIKAHIPFWFG
+342 KTETKAAIPFWFSQ
-354 TDTELPDTVV
+354 DPEPETVV

-417 PVVGGLSFHWKE
+417 PVVGGLSFHWKD

-437 LIMHDESL
+437 LIMHDETL
-445 ADAFTQAVNNT
+445 ATAFTDAVNNT
-456 VMLAQGINQKG
+456 VMLAQAISQKG

-490 KFEQLPELE
+490 KFNQLPELD
-499 YEVMNLKSSDVTRPH
+499 YEVVNVKASDVTRPH

-566 LDANKEDE
+566 LDASKEVE

-584 YAVSIT
+584 YAVNIT

-604 TREFSL
+604 TREFGL
-610 CEKQADFFY
+610 CEQQPSNYY
-619 PKDPKRFE
+619 PKNPKQLLN
-627 A
+627 

>member
-1 MIKRLAYVA
+1 VQ
-10 SRFLFTLSE
+10 
-19 NAVKAKEIRNFYI
+19 AKEIRNFYI

-55 CIKKLTNLG
+55 CIKKLTLLG
-64 YSDVEMIGSGAFG
+64 YENVEMIGSGAFG
-77 FVFAGLDEHN
+77 FVFAGHDDTGL
-87 QPWVF
+87 PWVF

-97 TLAQSVRDRLEDEAY
+97 TLAQSIRDRLEDEAY
-112 MLSQVNNLLVPKF
+112 MLSQINNPLVPEF
-125 YGFERIKKQGILMM
+125 YAFERIKKQGILMM
-139 ARALGE
+139 ARAMGE
-145 DLEKVSLKRGRFSA
+145 DLEKVSLKKGRIGA
-159 AAITDLALKL
+159 AKIMTLAVRL
-169 RNVLIDLRNHKNG
+169 RNVLLDLRNHNTG
-182 ISPQPIVHGDIKPS
+182 ITAQPIVHGDIKPS
-196 NLVWN
+196 NLVWD
-201 EATQGLSLVDWGSS
+201 EASDALSLVDWGSS
-215 VYAQIDSDGDPVT
+215 VYAQIDSDGNPIA

-236 GDLSSTNARM
+236 ADVSTTNARM
-246 GDVYFIGD
+246 GDVYFIG
-254 EQMSGAKSSPRFD
+254 EAQMSGEQSSPRFD
-267 EQGVASTLYAL
+267 EQGVAATLYAL

-286 GAQVIPASSLGL
+286 GVDVIPASSLGL
-298 PMELAKVI
+298 PIELAKVI
-306 DGMLSKEKHIRDG
+306 DGMLSKNKQVRNS

-324 MRNMPTMAKAYLP
+324 MRNITNMAKAYLP
-337 QLNIH
+337 ELP
-342 KNIKAHIPFWFG
+342 KKVVKAAIPFWFSY
-354 TDTELPDTVV
+354 DEEPETVV

-417 PVVGGLSFHWKE
+417 PAVGGLSFHWKD
-429 ESLYVESS
+429 ESLFVESS
-437 LIMHDESL
+437 LILYNETL
-445 ADAFTQAVNNT
+445 AAAFTDAVNNT
-456 VMLAQGINQKG
+456 VMLAQAISQKG

-482 ERDGTGAF
+482 ERDRTGAF
-490 KFEQLPELE
+490 KFESLPELDFE
-499 YEVMNLKSSDVTRPH
+499 TVNVNASDVTRPH

-552 ALPDRMK
+552 ALPDRLK

-566 LDANKEDE
+566 LDASKEDE
-574 FKRLLNKLMQ
+574 FRRLLNKLMQ
-584 YAVSIT
+584 YAVNIT

-610 CEKQADFFY
+610 CEQQSNHYY
-619 PKDPKRFE
+619 PKNPKMTL
-627 A
+627 

>member
-1 MIKRLAYVA
+1 L
-10 SRFLFTLSE
+10 
-19 NAVKAKEIRNFYI
+19 KAKEIRNFYI
-32 NEEQSVYLLSH
+32 NEEQSDYLLSH
-43 HDAKK
+43 RDAKK

-55 CIKKLTNLG
+55 CIKQLTLLG
-64 YSDVEMIGSGAFG
+64 YKKVEMIGSGAFG
-77 FVFAGLDEHN
+77 FVFAGDDEHGL
-87 QPWVF
+87 PWVF

-112 MLSQVNNLLVPKF
+112 MLSQIKNPLVPTF

-139 ARALGE
+139 ARAIGE
-145 DLEKVSLKRGRFSA
+145 DLEKVSLKQGRLPA
-159 AAITDLALKL
+159 AKIMSLAVKL
-169 RNVLIDLRNHKNG
+169 RNVLLDLRRHKNG
-182 ISPQPIVHGDIKPS
+182 LSPQPIVHGDIKPS
-196 NLVWN
+196 NLVWDEN
-201 EATQGLSLVDWGSS
+201 EKQLSLVDWGSS
-215 VYAQIDSDGDPVT
+215 VYAQVDEQGNPIA

-236 GDLSSTNARM
+236 GDLSTTNARM

-254 EQMSGAKSSPRFD
+254 AQMSGEKSSPRFD

-286 GAQVIPASSLGL
+286 GAQAIPASSLML
-298 PMELAKVI
+298 PKELANVI
-306 DGMLSKEKHIRDG
+306 DGMLSKERLVRDK

-324 MRNMPTMAKAYLP
+324 MRNIETMAKAYLP
-337 QLNIH
+337 QLP
-342 KNIKAHIPFWFG
+342 KTETKAAIPFWFSQ
-354 TDTELPDTVV
+354 DPEPETVV

-417 PVVGGLSFHWKE
+417 PVVGGLSFHWKD

-437 LIMHDESL
+437 LIMHDETL
-445 ADAFTQAVNNT
+445 ATAFTDAVNNT
-456 VMLAQGINQKG
+456 VMLAQAISQKG

-490 KFEQLPELE
+490 KFNQLPELD
-499 YEVMNLKSSDVTRPH
+499 YEVVNVKASDVTRPH

-566 LDANKEDE
+566 LDASKEVE

-584 YAVSIT
+584 YAVNIT

-604 TREFSL
+604 TREFGL
-610 CEKQADFFY
+610 CEQQPSNYY
-619 PKDPKRFE
+619 PKNPKQLLN
-627 A
+627 

>member
-1 MIKRLAYVA
+1 L
-10 SRFLFTLSE
+10 
-19 NAVKAKEIRNFYI
+19 KAKEIRNFYI

-43 HDAKK
+43 RDAKK

-55 CIKKLTNLG
+55 CIKQLTLLG
-64 YSDVEMIGSGAFG
+64 YKKVEMIGSGAFG
-77 FVFAGLDEHN
+77 FVFAGDDEHGL
-87 QPWVF
+87 PWVF

-112 MLSQVNNLLVPKF
+112 MLSQIKNPLVPTF

-139 ARALGE
+139 ARAIGE
-145 DLEKVSLKRGRFSA
+145 DLEKVSLKQGRLPA
-159 AAITDLALKL
+159 AKIMSLAVKL
-169 RNVLIDLRNHKNG
+169 RNVLLDLRRHKNG
-182 ISPQPIVHGDIKPS
+182 LSPQPIVHGDIKPS
-196 NLVWN
+196 NLVWDEN
-201 EATQGLSLVDWGSS
+201 EKQLSLVDWGSS
-215 VYAQIDSDGDPVT
+215 VYAQVDEQGNPIA

-236 GDLSSTNARM
+236 GDLSTTNARM

-254 EQMSGAKSSPRFD
+254 AQMSGEKSSPRFD

-286 GAQVIPASSLGL
+286 GAQAIPASSLML
-298 PMELAKVI
+298 PKELANVI
-306 DGMLSKEKHIRDG
+306 DGMLSKERLVRDK

-324 MRNMPTMAKAYLP
+324 MRNIETMAKAYLP
-337 QLNIH
+337 QLP
-342 KNIKAHIPFWFG
+342 KTETKAAIPFWFSQ
-354 TDTELPDTVV
+354 DPEPETVV

-417 PVVGGLSFHWKE
+417 PVVGGLSFHWKD

-437 LIMHDESL
+437 LIMHDETL
-445 ADAFTQAVNNT
+445 ATAFTDAVNNT
-456 VMLAQGINQKG
+456 VMLAQAISQKG

-490 KFEQLPELE
+490 KFNQLPELD
-499 YEVMNLKSSDVTRPH
+499 YEVVNVKASDVTRPH

-566 LDANKEDE
+566 LDASKEVE

-584 YAVSIT
+584 YAVNIT

-604 TREFSL
+604 TREFGL
-610 CEKQADFFY
+610 CEQQPSNYY
-619 PKDPKRFE
+619 PKNPKQRLN
-627 A
+627 

>member
-1 MIKRLAYVA
+1 L
-10 SRFLFTLSE
+10 
-19 NAVKAKEIRNFYI
+19 KAKEIRNFYI

-43 HDAKK
+43 RDAKK

-55 CIKKLTNLG
+55 CIKQLTLLG
-64 YSDVEMIGSGAFG
+64 YKKVEMIGSGAFG
-77 FVFAGLDEHN
+77 FVFAGDDEHGL
-87 QPWVF
+87 PWVF

-112 MLSQVNNLLVPKF
+112 MLSQIKNPLVPTF

-139 ARALGE
+139 ARAIGE
-145 DLEKVSLKRGRFSA
+145 DLEKISLKQGRLPA
-159 AAITDLALKL
+159 AKIMSLAVKL
-169 RNVLIDLRNHKNG
+169 RNVLLDLRRHKNG
-182 ISPQPIVHGDIKPS
+182 LSPQPIVHGDIKPS
-196 NLVWN
+196 NLVWDEN
-201 EATQGLSLVDWGSS
+201 EKQLSLVDWGSS
-215 VYAQIDSDGDPVT
+215 VYAQVDEQGNPIA

-236 GDLSSTNARM
+236 GDLSTTNARM

-254 EQMSGAKSSPRFD
+254 AQMSGEKSSPRFD

-286 GAQVIPASSLGL
+286 GAQAIPASSLML
-298 PMELAKVI
+298 PKELANVI
-306 DGMLSKEKHIRDG
+306 DGMLSKERLVRDK

-324 MRNMPTMAKAYLP
+324 MRNIETMAKAYLP
-337 QLNIH
+337 QLP
-342 KNIKAHIPFWFG
+342 KTETKAAIPFWFSQ
-354 TDTELPDTVV
+354 DPEPETVV

-417 PVVGGLSFHWKE
+417 PVVGGLSFHWKD

-437 LIMHDESL
+437 LIMYDETL
-445 ADAFTQAVNNT
+445 ATAFTDAVNNT
-456 VMLAQGINQKG
+456 VMLAQAISQKG

-490 KFEQLPELE
+490 KFNQLPELD
-499 YEVMNLKSSDVTRPH
+499 YEVVNVKASEVTRPH

-566 LDANKEDE
+566 LDASKEVE

-584 YAVSIT
+584 YAVNIT

-604 TREFSL
+604 TREFGL
-610 CEKQADFFY
+610 CEQQPSNYY
-619 PKDPKRFE
+619 PKNPKQLLN
-627 A
+627 

>member
-1 MIKRLAYVA
+1 MK
-10 SRFLFTLSE
+10 T
-19 NAVKAKEIRNFYI
+19 KEIRNFYI

-55 CIKKLTNLG
+55 CIKQLTNLG
-64 YSDVEMIGSGAFG
+64 YRDVEMIGSGAFG
-77 FVFAGLDEHN
+77 FVFAGLDHQN
-87 QPWVF
+87 LPWVF

-97 TLAQSVRDRLEDEAY
+97 TLAQSVRDRLEDEAF
-112 MLSQVNNLLVPKF
+112 MLSQVDNPLVPKF
-125 YGFERIKKQGILMM
+125 YAFERIKKQGILMM
-139 ARALGE
+139 ARAMGE
-145 DLEKVSLKRGRFSA
+145 DLEKISLKKGRFSA
-159 AAITDLALKL
+159 ATITDLALKL

-182 ISPQPIVHGDIKPS
+182 LSPQPIVHGDIKPS
-196 NLVWN
+196 NLVWD
-201 EATQGLSLVDWGSS
+201 ETASALSLVDWGSS
-215 VYAQIDSDGDPVT
+215 VYAQMDSDANPIA
-228 SNFMDLMS
+228 SNIMDLMS
-236 GDLSSTNARM
+236 GDLSTTNARM

-306 DGMLSKEKHIRDG
+306 DGMLSKDKTIRDG

-324 MRNMPTMAKAYLP
+324 IRNMPSMAKAYLP
-337 QLNIH
+337 ELNL
-342 KNIKAHIPFWFG
+342 AEDDRAQIPFWFG
-354 TDTELPDTVV
+354 SADELPDTVV

-371 LRQADHK
+371 LRQADHN

-417 PVVGGLSFHWKE
+417 PAVGGLSFHWKE
-429 ESLYVESS
+429 DSLFIESS

-445 ADAFTQAVNNT
+445 GAAFTQAINNT
-456 VMLAQGINQKG
+456 VMLAQGISQKG

-490 KFEQLPELE
+490 KFEQLPELD
-499 YEVMNLKSSDVTRPH
+499 YEVMNLASSDVTRPH

-566 LDANKEDE
+566 LDASKEVE

-604 TREFSL
+604 TREFDL
-610 CEKQADFFY
+610 CDKQPAFFF
-619 PKDPKRFE
+619 PKDPKRYD

>member
-1 MIKRLAYVA
+1 MK
-10 SRFLFTLSE
+10 T
-19 NAVKAKEIRNFYI
+19 KEIRNFYI

-55 CIKKLTNLG
+55 CIKQLTNLG
-64 YSDVEMIGSGAFG
+64 YRDVEMIGSGAFG
-77 FVFAGLDEHN
+77 FVFAGLDH
-87 QPWVF
+87 QKLPWVF

-97 TLAQSVRDRLEDEAY
+97 TLAQSVRDRLEDEAF
-112 MLSQVNNLLVPKF
+112 MLSQVDNPLVPKF
-125 YGFERIKKQGILMM
+125 YAFERIKKQGILMM
-139 ARALGE
+139 ARAMGE
-145 DLEKVSLKRGRFSA
+145 DLEKISLKKGRFSA
-159 AAITDLALKL
+159 ATITDLALKL
-169 RNVLIDLRNHKNG
+169 RNVLIDLRSHKNG
-182 ISPQPIVHGDIKPS
+182 LSPQPIVHGDIKPS
-196 NLVWN
+196 NLVWD
-201 EATQGLSLVDWGSS
+201 ETARALSLVDWGSS
-215 VYAQIDSDGDPVT
+215 VYAQMDSDANPIA
-228 SNFMDLMS
+228 SNIMDLMS
-236 GDLSSTNARM
+236 GDLSTTNARM

-306 DGMLSKEKHIRDG
+306 DGMLSKDKTIRDG

-324 MRNMPTMAKAYLP
+324 MRNMPSMAKAYLP
-337 QLNIH
+337 ELNL
-342 KNIKAHIPFWFG
+342 AEDERAQIPFWFG
-354 TDTELPDTVV
+354 SADELPDTVV

-371 LRQADHK
+371 LRQADHN

-417 PVVGGLSFHWKE
+417 PAVGGLSFHWKE
-429 ESLYVESS
+429 DSLFIESS

-445 ADAFTQAVNNT
+445 GAAFTQAINNT
-456 VMLAQGINQKG
+456 VMLAQGISQKG

-490 KFEQLPELE
+490 KFEQLPELD
-499 YEVMNLKSSDVTRPH
+499 YEVMNLASSDVTRPH

-566 LDANKEDE
+566 LDASKEVE

-604 TREFSL
+604 TREFGL
-610 CEKQADFFY
+610 CDQQPELFF
-619 PKDPKRFE
+619 PKDPKRYD

>member
-1 MIKRLAYVA
+1 MK
-10 SRFLFTLSE
+10 T
-19 NAVKAKEIRNFYI
+19 KEIRNFYI

-55 CIKKLTNLG
+55 CIKQLTNLG
-64 YSDVEMIGSGAFG
+64 YRDVEMIGSGAFG
-77 FVFAGLDEHN
+77 FVFAGLDHQN
-87 QPWVF
+87 LPWVF

-97 TLAQSVRDRLEDEAY
+97 TLAQSVRDRLEDEAF
-112 MLSQVNNLLVPKF
+112 MLSQVDNPLVPKF
-125 YGFERIKKQGILMM
+125 YAFERIKKQGILMM
-139 ARALGE
+139 ARAMGE
-145 DLEKVSLKRGRFSA
+145 DLEKISLKKGRFSA
-159 AAITDLALKL
+159 ATITDLALKL

-182 ISPQPIVHGDIKPS
+182 LSPQPIVHGDIKPS
-196 NLVWN
+196 NLVWD
-201 EATQGLSLVDWGSS
+201 ETASALSLVDWGSS
-215 VYAQIDSDGDPVT
+215 VYAQMDSDANPIA
-228 SNFMDLMS
+228 SNIMDLMS
-236 GDLSSTNARM
+236 GDLSTTNARM

-306 DGMLSKEKHIRDG
+306 DGMLSKDKTVRDG

-324 MRNMPTMAKAYLP
+324 MRNMPSMAKAYLP
-337 QLNIH
+337 DLNL
-342 KNIKAHIPFWFG
+342 AEDDRAQIPFWFG
-354 TDTELPDTVV
+354 NADELPDTVV

-371 LRQADHK
+371 LRQADHN

-417 PVVGGLSFHWKE
+417 PAVGGLSFHWKE
-429 ESLYVESS
+429 DSLFIESS

-445 ADAFTQAVNNT
+445 GAAFTQAINNT
-456 VMLAQGINQKG
+456 VMLAQGISQKG

-490 KFEQLPELE
+490 KFEQLPELD
-499 YEVMNLKSSDVTRPH
+499 YEVMNLASSDVTRPH

-566 LDANKEDE
+566 LDASKEVE

-604 TREFSL
+604 TREFGL
-610 CEKQADFFY
+610 CDQQPELFF
-619 PKDPKRFE
+619 PKDPKRYD

>member
-1 MIKRLAYVA
+1 M
-10 SRFLFTLSE
+10 
-19 NAVKAKEIRNFYI
+19 KAKEIRNFYI

-43 HDAKK
+43 RDAKK

-55 CIKKLTNLG
+55 CIKQLTLLG
-64 YSDVEMIGSGAFG
+64 YKKVEMIGSGAFG
-77 FVFAGLDEHN
+77 FVFAGDDEHGL
-87 QPWVF
+87 PWVF

-112 MLSQVNNLLVPKF
+112 MLSQIKNPLVPTF

-139 ARALGE
+139 ARAIGE
-145 DLEKVSLKRGRFSA
+145 DLEKVSLKQGRLPA
-159 AAITDLALKL
+159 AKIMSLAVKL
-169 RNVLIDLRNHKNG
+169 RNVLLDLRRHKNG
-182 ISPQPIVHGDIKPS
+182 LSLQPIVHGDIKPS
-196 NLVWN
+196 NLVWDEN
-201 EATQGLSLVDWGSS
+201 EKQLSLVDWGSS
-215 VYAQIDSDGDPVT
+215 VYAQVDEQGNPIA

-236 GDLSSTNARM
+236 GDLSTTNARM

-254 EQMSGAKSSPRFD
+254 AQMSGEKSSPRFD

-286 GAQVIPASSLGL
+286 GAQAIPASSLML
-298 PMELAKVI
+298 PKELANVI
-306 DGMLSKEKHIRDG
+306 DGMLSKERLVRDK

-324 MRNMPTMAKAYLP
+324 MRNIETMAKAYLP
-337 QLNIH
+337 QLQ
-342 KNIKAHIPFWFG
+342 KTETKAAIPFWFSQ
-354 TDTELPDTVV
+354 DPEPETVV

-417 PVVGGLSFHWKE
+417 PVVGGLSFHWKD

-437 LIMHDESL
+437 LIMHDETL
-445 ADAFTQAVNNT
+445 ATAFTDAVNNT
-456 VMLAQGINQKG
+456 VMLAQAISQKG

-490 KFEQLPELE
+490 KFNQLPELD
-499 YEVMNLKSSDVTRPH
+499 YEVVNVKASDVTRPH

-566 LDANKEDE
+566 LDASKEVE

-584 YAVSIT
+584 YAVNIT

-604 TREFSL
+604 TREFGL
-610 CEKQADFFY
+610 CEQQPSNYY
-619 PKDPKRFE
+619 PKNPKQLLN
-627 A
+627 

>member
-1 MIKRLAYVA
+1 M
-10 SRFLFTLSE
+10 T
-19 NAVKAKEIRNFYI
+19 AKSIRNFYI
-32 NEEQSVYLLSH
+32 NEEQSIYLLSH

-55 CIKKLTNLG
+55 CKKQLAMLG
-64 YSDVEMIGSGAFG
+64 YSNVEVVGSGAFG
-77 FVFAGLDEHN
+77 FVFAGVSPEGDA
-87 QPWVF
+87 WVF

-97 TLAQSVRDRLEDEAY
+97 TLAQSVRDRLEDEAF
-112 MLSQVNNLLVPKF
+112 MLSQIRNPMVPKF

-139 ARALGE
+139 ARAKGE
-145 DLEKVSLKRGRFSA
+145 DLEKISLKRGRFKPHEVVA
-159 AAITDLALKL
+159 LALKL
-169 RNVLIDLRNHKNG
+169 RNVLVDLREHKNG
-182 ISPQPIVHGDIKPS
+182 MSPQPMVHGDIKPS
-196 NLVWN
+196 NIVWD
-201 EATQGLSLVDWGSS
+201 ALTDSFSLVDWGSS
-215 VYAQIDSDGDPVT
+215 VYAQQDVYGQPIA
-228 SNFMDLMS
+228 SNIMDLMS
-236 GDLSSTNARM
+236 SDISHTNARM

-267 EQGVASTLYAL
+267 EQGVASTIYAL

-298 PMELAKVI
+298 PREFALVV
-306 DGMLSKEKHIRDG
+306 DGMLSKDKAIRDQ

-324 MRNMPTMAKAYLP
+324 IRNMPTMAKAYLP
-337 QLNIH
+337 ELP
-342 KNIKAHIPFWFG
+342 KAKIKANIPFWLSEL
-354 TDTELPDTVV
+354 TEKPDTVV

-371 LRQADHK
+371 LRRADQNH
-378 QQLLDVN
+378 QLRDVN

-417 PVVGGLSFHWKE
+417 PVVGGLSFHWKS
-429 ESLYVESS
+429 ESLFVESS
-437 LIMHDESL
+437 LILHDDALKS
-445 ADAFTQAVNNT
+445 AFTDAVNAT
-456 VMLAQGINQKG
+456 VMLAQGITQKG
-467 LFKCCLFDARKTIQL
+467 LFKCCLFDARQTIQM
-482 ERDGTGAF
+482 ERDETGAF
-490 KFEQLPELE
+490 IFDKLPELR
-499 YEVMNLKSSDVTRPH
+499 YDVVDLKASEITRPH

-530 KKVIKCVFEL
+530 RQIIQCVFEL

-552 ALPDRMK
+552 SLENRLK

-566 LDANKEDE
+566 LDATKERQ
-574 FKRLLNKLMQ
+574 FKALLEKIMQ
-584 YAVSIT
+584 YAMSIN

-610 CEKQADFFY
+610 CLKQAEHFY
-619 PKDPKRFE
+619 PKNPK
-627 A
+627 ALLDSSAK